1 MIDLSNAQK
10 APELMPE
17 DILAGATSLPV
28 VEGLAAQAF
37 NDYYHK
43 IRADVSLNLW
53 QTIFYKGFSAA
64 TKIYETFR
72 DNEPFQKRVGI
83 WVQRCFGDVVRYN
96 REERSQRF
104 LEEALELVQANGLSK
119 EGALALVEYTYGR
132 PVGVVEQELGG
143 VMVTLAALCDACEL
157 DMVKEGEVELARIN
171 DPAIMAKIQA
181 KQATKP
187 ANSSLPGRT
196 PITQEEFN
204 RKMDALDAANPE
216 PLKRLLEAG
225 KFKIEAYNP
234 KSGQVFSTL
243 HKPAEGVY
251 APQFLEDGTKAHLFD
266 TEVEAKA
273 VVDTFPGPLQFHP
286 QFYRLHFRV
295 VPA

>member
-1 MIDLSNAQK
+1 MNQDDFNKKMDALDAANPGPLKNLLESK
-10 APELMPE
+10 PYTPE
-17 DILAGATSLPV
+17 DHLAGATSLPFI
-28 VEGLAAQAF
+28 EGLAAKSF

-43 IRADVSLNLW
+43 IRADVSMNLW

-143 VMVTLAALCDACEL
+143 VMVTLAALCDACQL
-157 DMVKEGEVELARIN
+157 DMVKEGEVELARIMA
-171 DPAIMAKIQA
+171 PAVMAKIQA

-196 PITQEEFN
+196 P
-204 RKMDALDAANPE
+204 L
-216 PLKRLLEAG
+216 
-225 KFKIEAYNP
+225 
-234 KSGQVFSTL
+234 
-243 HKPAEGVY
+243 
-251 APQFLEDGTKAHLFD
+251 
-266 TEVEAKA
+266 
-273 VVDTFPGPLQFHP
+273 
-286 QFYRLHFRV
+286 
-295 VPA
+295 